1 MFEIFLTV
9 LALAIQGGSGDGVA
23 QSEAT
28 ATVQAEEAAPAALVA
43 EPQEPTGKFTTATE
57 VRPILNATKGNWI
70 AVREF
75 DGKDLV
81 YVTHLWTWR
90 CGLLEMRVGINGAAP
105 EVWPLPDC
113 HMDQPMPGVV
123 LEQDGLPYRSFDLG
137 SVRSIDVQIT
147 YDDLGT
153 DAVAFDRSQVLMP

>member
-1 MFEIFLTV
+1 MLEIFLV
-9 LALAIQGGSGDGVA
+9 ALALAIHGGTSGEA
-23 QSEAT
+23 TKSEAKAQVE
-28 ATVQAEEAAPAALVA
+28 ATEPAALVA
-43 EPQEPTGKFTTATE
+43 EPQEPSGKFTTATE

-90 CGLLEMRVGINGAAP
+90 CGLLEMRLGINGAAP
-105 EVWPLPDC
+105 EIWPLPDC

-123 LEQDGLPYRSFDLG
+123 LEQDGLPYRSFELG
-137 SVRSIDVQIT
+137 SVQSIDVQIT

-153 DAVAFDRSQVLMP
+153 DAVSFDRSQVLMP

>member
-1 MFEIFLTV
+1 MLEIFLIA
-9 LALAIQGGSGDGVA
+9 LALAIHSGSSGEA
-23 QSEAT
+23 TKSEAT
-28 ATVQAEEAAPAALVA
+28 AQVEATESTTLVA
-43 EPQEPTGKFTTATE
+43 EPQEPSGKFTTATE

-105 EVWPLPDC
+105 DVWPLPDC

-123 LEQDGLPYRSFDLG
+123 LEQDGLPYRSFELG
-137 SVRSIDVQIT
+137 SIQSIDVQIT

-153 DAVAFDRSQVLMP
+153 DVVSFDRSQVLMP